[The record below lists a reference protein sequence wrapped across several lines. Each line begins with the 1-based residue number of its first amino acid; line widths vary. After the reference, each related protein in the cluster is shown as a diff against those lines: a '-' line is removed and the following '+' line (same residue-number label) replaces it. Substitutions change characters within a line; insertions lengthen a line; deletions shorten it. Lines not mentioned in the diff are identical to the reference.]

1 MAQDAALEAN
11 KELAR
16 RFLMAVNTRS
26 LNEMSQLLHRD
37 FIWNTAVADD
47 DGPNELRPLVSER
60 LKGTNLPHPKPR
72 LNRDETMQFM
82 ASLLSDKIDGAPK
95 SVGWNESD
103 EAAEASAN
111 QGHMQITI
119 LSLTAEEDRVAVE
132 AKSTGI
138 ANPLNG
144 RKYGN
149 FYHSLFRIQDDQ
161 IILYKEY
168 QDTLHVYDY
177 VIA

>member
-1 MAQDAALEAN
+1 MAQNHALKAN

-16 RFLMAVNTRS
+16 RFLDAVNNR
-26 LNEMSQLLHRD
+26 LLDEMDRLLHLD

-72 LNRDETMQFM
+72 LNREETMQFM
-82 ASLLSDKIDGAPK
+82 AGFLGEKTGGALK
-95 SVGWNESD
+95 SVGWNKGD
-103 EAAEASAN
+103 EAAEAPTD
-111 QGHMQITI
+111 QGHMHVTI
-119 LSLTAEEDRVAVE
+119 LSMTAEEDRVAVE

-138 ANPLNG
+138 MNKLNG

-149 FYHSLFRIQDDQ
+149 FYHCLIRIKEGQ
-161 IILYKEY
+161 IVLYKEY

-177 VIA
+177 VTA